1 VCSFLRK
8 DEEEEEEEE
17 EEEDKRVT
25 LLSTFRFNTN
35 NSPSCPSSQKKKRE
49 TMAPKPDVV
58 ARGDFSEAPHVMSP
72 EIGGKLEYAIS
83 MIPSRKNED
92 YAYCHLA
99 KIDGVCDGCFL
110 LFDSHCGKEAGAR
123 CSRLFLTRLNDIFW
137 SMVENRQYSRD
148 KANAPVSETTGFSA
162 FLDEAIE
169 RACVELDE
177 EIKENTISGTTMCVC
192 FVKFGEKRVFLK
204 FANLGDSR
212 AMVKNAKNEVVFAT
226 KDHKPNSLEEQDRI
240 RGHYDSLHGSE
251 SYARFQNLEHVMR
264 SPSGSRGGSSR
275 GTSRDVSTRGGKRK
289 QAIRVEQGN
298 ESDDDD
304 DDDDDDD
311 SSLQEDHSLMDNIPA
326 NVNVILASKLSQLAA
341 NNQDDDVRNT
351 TRDEA
356 ADGDEN
362 AKNPNTYQV
371 ADKRIS
377 FIGEFVSDDPSGSKL
392 SDVRLFSPSG
402 ASYGMSRSIGDVNSP
417 RSMIPLPDMTNLSF
431 DYDTFAMVI
440 IASDGLWDT
449 RTNEQAAL
457 FSGTNAEKGS
467 KKLCMLSWDDR
478 AYSGKAM
485 DDISVIAFSL
495 NADTLKNNTAKD
507 GCCVI
512 S

>member
-1 VCSFLRK
+1 MCVLCPTTK
-8 DEEEEEEEE
+8 EEEEEE
-17 EEEDKRVT
+17 V
-25 LLSTFRFNTN
+25 
-35 NSPSCPSSQKKKRE
+35 SSSFDVSFHVSKIPPPPKKKKRE

-58 ARGDFSEAPHVMSP
+58 ARGDFSEAPHVISP

-92 YAYCHLA
+92 YAYCHLS

-169 RACVELDE
+169 RACVKLDE
-177 EIKENTISGTTMCVC
+177 EIKENTTSGTTMCVC

-275 GTSRDVSTRGGKRK
+275 GTSRDVSMRGGKRK

-341 NNQDDDVRNT
+341 NNQDDDVCNT

-457 FSGTNAEKGS
+457 LFGI
-467 KKLCMLSWDDR
+467 R
-478 AYSGKAM
+478 R
-485 DDISVIAFSL
+485 
-495 NADTLKNNTAKD
+495 
-507 GCCVI
+507 
-512 S
+512 

>member
-1 VCSFLRK
+1 MCFFVFTEIFLVDVSK
-8 DEEEEEEEE
+8 KFQKQSE
-17 EEEDKRVT
+17 KA
-25 LLSTFRFNTN
+25 
-35 NSPSCPSSQKKKRE
+35 KKKE
-49 TMAPKPDVV
+49 MAPKPDVV
-58 ARGDFSEAPHVMSP
+58 ARGDFSEAPHVISP

-92 YAYCHLA
+92 YAYCHLS

-275 GTSRDVSTRGGKRK
+275 GTSRDVSMRGGKRK

-304 DDDDDDD
+304 NDDDDD

-457 FSGTNAEKGS
+457 LSGTNAEKGS

-495 NADTLKNNTAKD
+495 NADTLKNNAAKD

>member
-1 VCSFLRK
+1 MCVHFYGKTKKKKKKKKIRES
-8 DEEEEEEEE
+8 
-17 EEEDKRVT
+17 
-25 LLSTFRFNTN
+25 LLLTFRFNT

-92 YAYCHLA
+92 YAYCHLS

-304 DDDDDDD
+304 DDDDD

-377 FIGEFVSDDPSGSKL
+377 FIGEFVSEDPSGSKL